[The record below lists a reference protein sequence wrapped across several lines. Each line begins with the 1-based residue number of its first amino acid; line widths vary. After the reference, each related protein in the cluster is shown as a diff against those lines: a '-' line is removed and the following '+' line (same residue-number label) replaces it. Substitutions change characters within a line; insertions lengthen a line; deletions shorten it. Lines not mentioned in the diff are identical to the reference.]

1 MTHDFCRATS
11 FCKLCGAAE
20 GLVWEGY
27 RTECSGAPN
36 VVAISHLIAQR
47 RNARLTAWVREHIV
61 GPEGA

>member
-1 MTHDFCRATS
+1 MNPHDFDRATS
-11 FCKLCGAAE
+11 FCKRCGAAE

-27 RTECSGAPN
+27 RTECAEGDN

-47 RNARLTAWVREHIV
+47 SNARITAWVTEHI

>member
-1 MTHDFCRATS
+1 MTHDWDPSTS
-11 FCKLCGAAE
+11 FCRRCGAAE
-20 GLVWEGY
+20 ALAWEGY

-36 VVAISHLIAQR
+36 VVAISQLIAQR